1 MKFVL
6 FVMFLAITAFG
17 QAPSFEGAWKLDH
30 KLSNFGG
37 FTPPQTA
44 TIVFSFEDYGQV
56 SMCTVSAL
64 GQLSCS
70 SHVFNGDGVLYDKR
84 VAVKKM
90 NREFSTAEAVYYRN
104 GQISTRRWF
113 AVRGDTLTVITNV
126 INNNGEVTAI
136 VTLVYKKE

>member
-1 MKFVL
+1 MKLVL
-6 FVMFLAITAFG
+6 FVMFLAISAFG
-17 QAPSFEGAWKLDH
+17 QTPPFDGDWRLDH

-44 TIVFSFEDYGQV
+44 TMSFSFRDYGEV

-64 GQLSCS
+64 EQLSCS

-90 NREFSTAEAVYYRN
+90 NPTFSDAEAVYYRN
-104 GQISTRRWF
+104 GLISTRRWF
-113 AVRGDTLTVITNV
+113 AVRGNTLTVITNV
-126 INNNGEVTAI
+126 INNNGEVVAV